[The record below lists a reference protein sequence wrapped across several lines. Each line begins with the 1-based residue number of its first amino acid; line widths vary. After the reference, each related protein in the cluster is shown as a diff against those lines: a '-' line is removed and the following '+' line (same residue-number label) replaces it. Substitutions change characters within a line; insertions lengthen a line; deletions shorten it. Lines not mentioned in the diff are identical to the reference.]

1 MKWKKWLYKA
11 LPLKSVRKKLIES
24 YIRQLDDIRQ
34 MFLPKRQT
42 LVGDACKPLY
52 DLVSSL
58 PDITPPSKNT
68 LRTFLIESRVG
79 SSNVLL
85 NLAIEGRDGNIPA
98 FSNYLGGGIFPER
111 KEIYFADW
119 YSNAASVQNLITV
132 LLTQLKEAHVINL
145 LSAQDRDVGAV
156 DYTDDI
162 ADEAIEFYN
171 SPYFKFVLLDF
182 IELLDILLQ
191 GYYGD
196 HYDQARQREG

>member
-1 MKWKKWLYKA
+1 MKWKKWLYKVV
-11 LPLKSVRKKLIES
+11 PFKSVRKKLIAS
-24 YIRQLDDIRQ
+24 YIYQLDEIRQ

-42 LVGDACKPLY
+42 SVIDVCAPLY

-58 PDITPPSKNT
+58 PDITPPSQNT
-68 LRTFLIESRVG
+68 LKTFLIDSRVG
-79 SSNVLL
+79 SSNTLL
-85 NLAIEGRDGNIPA
+85 KLTTAGREGNIPA
-98 FSNYLGGGIFPER
+98 FSNYLGGGIFSEK
-111 KEIYFADW
+111 KEIRFADW
-119 YSNAASVQNLITV
+119 YSNTASVQNIISVILD
-132 LLTQLKEAHVINL
+132 QLKEAHVINL
-145 LSAQDRDVGAV
+145 LSTQEGDITKAQLV
-156 DYTDDI
+156 DDI